1 MSVVGGHEAARHPAE
16 RVHFTPVGTLFFVLV
31 FVALGL
37 TTLVIAM
44 SRGRGGLAGL
54 MHSQTR
60 GSRRFALFLFFA
72 SMVVLG
78 ALVPAWVISSE
89 INKDSIP
96 SAQVSGLTDEE
107 KRGHELFGKRCSMC
121 HTLKAANA
129 IAKVGPNLDELAPPA
144 ALTLDAILKGRS
156 QGNGQMPA
164 ELFTG
169 TDAEDVAKFVAKS
182 VGASAPSG
190 G

>member
-1 MSVVGGHEAARHPAE
+1 MRAVGGHDAASDPAE
-16 RVHFTPVGTLFFVLV
+16 RVHCTPVGTLFFVLV

-60 GSRRFALFLFFA
+60 GSRRFALLLFFA
-72 SMVVLG
+72 SLVVLG
-78 ALVPAWVISSE
+78 ALIPAWVISSE
-89 INKDSIP
+89 VNNDDIP
-96 SAQVSGLTDEE
+96 SAQVSGLTADE
-107 KRGHELFGKRCSMC
+107 KRGHELFGTRCSMC

-129 IAKVGPNLDELAPPA
+129 IAKVGPNLDEMAPNE
-144 ALTLDAILKGRS
+144 ALTLDAILKGRAR
-156 QGNGQMPA
+156 GNGQMPA

-169 TDAEDVAKFVAKS
+169 KDAEDVAKFVAKS
-182 VGASAPSG
+182 VGATAPSG